1 MKRRSTYIAT
11 PRGEK
16 VGLFL
21 IALGY
26 CGFLILSGIIGAQ
39 WH

>member
-1 MKRRSTYIAT
+1 MKRRATYIAT
-11 PRGEK
+11 PRGKK

-21 IALGY
+21 IILGY
-26 CGFLILSGIIGAQ
+26 CGIIILSAYIGAQ

>member
-1 MKRRSTYIAT
+1 MKRRATYIAT
-11 PRGEK
+11 PRGKK

-26 CGFLILSGIIGAQ
+26 FGILTLSAFIGAQ